1 MMRIKKK
8 IYKNFWTC
16 FEERERRERER
27 EKKRKIGKILYYSS
41 NERKIVVMVDGK
53 VMKKNTFFFGDCYSY
68 G

>member
-1 MMRIKKK
+1 LKR
-8 IYKNFWTC
+8 
-16 FEERERRERER
+16 ERERRERER